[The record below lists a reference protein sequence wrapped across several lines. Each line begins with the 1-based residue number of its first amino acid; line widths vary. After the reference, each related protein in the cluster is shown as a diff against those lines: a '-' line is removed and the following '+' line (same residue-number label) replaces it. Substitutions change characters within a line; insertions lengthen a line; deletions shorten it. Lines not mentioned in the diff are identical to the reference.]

1 MHAPDSHCLT
11 IPSLS
16 LVALIGVSGSGKS
29 SFARRHF
36 LPTEVVSSDFCRGLV
51 SDDENSQE
59 ATADAFDVLNY
70 IAGKRLKRGL
80 LTVIDATSVQREA
93 RASLVRLA
101 REYHAIPVAIV
112 LNLPERI
119 CRERN
124 ATRPDRDFGPHVIR
138 RQSESLRRSL
148 RNLQKEGFRYVY
160 ILNSPEEVE
169 AAEIIR
175 QPLWVDRRT
184 DHGPFD
190 IIGDLH
196 GCLDETLELLA
207 ALGYRVE
214 IGTADD
220 GGRRFDV
227 SAPHGRRA
235 IFLGDLTD
243 RGPDAPGTL
252 RLVMDMVAA
261 GVAFCVP
268 GNHDDKLLRKL
279 KGRNVRINHGLDL
292 TLAQLEQE
300 PPEFSRR
307 VATFLDSLVS
317 HYVLDDGRLVVAH
330 AGLIGAYQGRAS
342 RTVRDFALYGDVTG
356 EIDDDGFPVRGNW
369 AADYRGSAMVVYGH
383 TAVAEPEWLNNT
395 IDIDTGCVFGG
406 RLTALRYPER
416 ELVSVPAHVTYADA
430 GPGFRTEPADQQL
443 LSTQQAH
450 DEVLDVADLLG
461 RRMIETGLMRLVTIP
476 EERGLAALETMSRF
490 AVNPQWLIYLP
501 PTMSPVETSSES
513 DLLEHPA
520 EAFAYFRARHVPRVI
535 AEEKHMGS
543 RAVLVV
549 CRDADAARRRFG
561 ITDGSDG
568 IIYTRTGRRFFDAK
582 TEGEVLTRLRA
593 AMTGSGL
600 WDELNTDW
608 VCLDAEI
615 MPWSAKAQDLLRH
628 QYAATGSA
636 AAADLFATLDALT
649 RAQNQGVDVSALLQR
664 TQERM
669 VAVTAYVDS
678 YRRYVWS
685 VESVADLRIAPF
697 HLLASE
703 GQVHTN
709 RDHGWHMTTLARLC
723 AADPELLMAT
733 AHRVIELAD
742 EQSVAAATDWWLELT
757 RQGGEGIVVK
767 PWDFI
772 ARGEK
777 GLVQPAIKVRGREYL
792 RIISGPEYTLPEHME
807 RLRSRGLSAKRSLA
821 LREFALGLEALNRF
835 VNRESLRRVHECV
848 FGVLALESEPVDPR
862 L

>member
-1 MHAPDSHCLT
+1 MQTEIADSRCLT

-29 SFARRHF
+29 SFAKRHF

-51 SDDENSQE
+51 SDDENSLE

-70 IAGKRLKRGL
+70 IASKRLKRGL

-138 RQSESLRRSL
+138 RQSEALRRSL

-317 HYVLDDGRLVVAH
+317 HYVLDDG
-330 AGLIGAYQGRAS
+330 
-342 RTVRDFALYGDVTG
+342 
-356 EIDDDGFPVRGNW
+356 
-369 AADYRGSAMVVYGH
+369 
-383 TAVAEPEWLNNT
+383 
-395 IDIDTGCVFGG
+395 
-406 RLTALRYPER
+406 
-416 ELVSVPAHVTYADA
+416 
-430 GPGFRTEPADQQL
+430 
-443 LSTQQAH
+443 
-450 DEVLDVADLLG
+450 
-461 RRMIETGLMRLVTIP
+461 
-476 EERGLAALETMSRF
+476 
-490 AVNPQWLIYLP
+490 
-501 PTMSPVETSSES
+501 
-513 DLLEHPA
+513 
-520 EAFAYFRARHVPRVI
+520 
-535 AEEKHMGS
+535 
-543 RAVLVV
+543 
-549 CRDADAARRRFG
+549 
-561 ITDGSDG
+561 
-568 IIYTRTGRRFFDAK
+568 
-582 TEGEVLTRLRA
+582 
-593 AMTGSGL
+593 
-600 WDELNTDW
+600 
-608 VCLDAEI
+608 
-615 MPWSAKAQDLLRH
+615 
-628 QYAATGSA
+628 
-636 AAADLFATLDALT
+636 
-649 RAQNQGVDVSALLQR
+649 
-664 TQERM
+664 
-669 VAVTAYVDS
+669 
-678 YRRYVWS
+678 
-685 VESVADLRIAPF
+685 
-697 HLLASE
+697 
-703 GQVHTN
+703 
-709 RDHGWHMTTLARLC
+709 
-723 AADPELLMAT
+723 
-733 AHRVIELAD
+733 
-742 EQSVAAATDWWLELT
+742 
-757 RQGGEGIVVK
+757 
-767 PWDFI
+767 
-772 ARGEK
+772 
-777 GLVQPAIKVRGREYL
+777 
-792 RIISGPEYTLPEHME
+792 
-807 RLRSRGLSAKRSLA
+807 
-821 LREFALGLEALNRF
+821 
-835 VNRESLRRVHECV
+835 
-848 FGVLALESEPVDPR
+848 
-862 L
+862 